1 MKVAN
6 LTEANNLTKFFTEI
20 LEIWVKKMISAFFY
34 KRFFKA
40 ILLNLYYS
48 SDCIIRQNLNTI
60 AN

>member
-6 LTEANNLTKFFTEI
+6 LTQTNCFDQVFHWNLGNLGEKNDFR
-20 LEIWVKKMISAFFY
+20 VFY
-34 KRFFKA
+34 KRFFTA